1 MNLLKQL
8 LGAHPAPHPLVTLGG
23 IALPAS
29 HETLHG
35 LLVGSTGT
43 GKTTLLDEVLPLV
56 IDRGDRCIVLDAN
69 GHTLSRFYRSQDE
82 VLNPFDRR
90 SPGWSLFNEVRRDWD
105 YDRLARSVIPD
116 GYGADASWHG
126 YAQVFLAEVLRMLM
140 RRGENNTQAL
150 LYWATIA
157 PVEELHKA
165 LADTA
170 AAGLFDPNAAKA
182 LASVRFILTSHL
194 RPQQYLL
201 PGDFSLRDW
210 LHSGQGNL
218 YITWRSDMLASL
230 RPLVACWVDVL
241 LAEVLSLAPSPTRRL
256 WVFLDE
262 LGALGKLSSLEA
274 ALTMGRKFGVC
285 VWAGLQS
292 TSQLDRLYGRENAI
306 VLRSCFR
313 NLAVFGVARSDP
325 DTAETMSRALGE
337 REVDREQVSVSQGM
351 QGTSQSAS
359 VRRVKERLV
368 LPSEICEL
376 PDLDAYLALAGD
388 APVRRIRACPR
399 GWPVVVP
406 ALEEVGTC

>member
-8 LGAHPAPHPLVTLGG
+8 LGAHPAMRPPVTLGG
-23 IALPAS
+23 VALPAN

-35 LLVGSTGT
+35 LAVGSTGT
-43 GKTTLLDEVLPLV
+43 GKTTLFDEMMPVV
-56 IDRGDRCIVLDAN
+56 IDRGDRCIVIDAN
-69 GHTLSRFYRSQDE
+69 GHAFSRFGRSGD
-82 VLNPFDRR
+82 VPLNVFDRR
-90 SPGWSLFNEVRRDWD
+90 SPGWSIFNEVRRDFD
-105 YDRLARSVIPD
+105 YDRLARSIIPD
-116 GYGADASWHG
+116 GHGADASWHG
-126 YAQVFLAEVLRMLM
+126 YAQVFLAEAMRMLM
-140 RRGENNTQAL
+140 RRGENTTQAL
-150 LYWATIA
+150 LYWATTA

-194 RPQQYLL
+194 RPQQYQL

-241 LAEVLSLAPSPTRRL
+241 LAEALSLAPSPTRRL

-274 ALTMGRKFGVC
+274 ALTMGRKHGLC

-292 TSQLDRLYGRENAI
+292 VSQLDRVYGRDTSI

-313 NLAVFGVARSDP
+313 NLAVFAIAKSDP
-325 DTAETMSRALGE
+325 DTAEAMSRALGE
-337 REVDREQVSVSQGM
+337 REVDREQVSVSQGS

-368 LPSEICEL
+368 LPSEICS
-376 PDLDAYLALAGD
+376 
-388 APVRRIRACPR
+388 
-399 GWPVVVP
+399 
-406 ALEEVGTC
+406 